1 MPVLFFVYLP
11 ESGLTAADGKMLQVF
26 EQTHVEEANGTFYEF
41 ELVGCKCVGTYVRNK
56 RNQNQVCW
64 LWKKVPSD
72 GPAAKSFQKF
82 LDTQQYTATGILR
95 YERIFGEGFVST
107 GGMGEGFNILFCFYE
122 YCIHTL
128 VLKRIL

>member
-1 MPVLFFVYLP
+1 MLFPNSISFFSQFPEPNAFV
-11 ESGLTAADGKMLQVF
+11 GTILQVF
-26 EQTHVEEANGTFYEF
+26 EQTHVEEADGSSYEF

-72 GPAAKSFQKF
+72 GPVSKSFQKF

-107 GGMGEGFNILFCFYE
+107 GGMGKDFNMFSAFVNCAF
-122 YCIHTL
+122 TNL
-128 VLKRIL
+128 V